1 MEIKVFEDLRALGR
15 AAAKF
20 AEGVINR
27 AIAEQGYARIVLS
40 TGESQFET
48 IKNLTLA
55 DVDWSKV
62 EMFHLD
68 EYIGLPKSHPASFRK
83 YLEER
88 FINKINLKAAY
99 LVDGEGDYEAKN
111 ELLSQKLL
119 EKPVD
124 LGVIGIGQ
132 NAHLAFNDPPADF
145 ETEKPYIVVKLSD
158 TCKDQQVSEG
168 WFPTREDVPEYA
180 ISMSINRI
188 LKCRTIL
195 SCVPSKVKAEAI
207 RNTLKN
213 DITNLV
219 PATMLKTHPY
229 VNLYLDLDSASLL
242 GDEFIEEHLAE
253 QLTAK

>member
-1 MEIKVFEDLRALGR
+1 MEIKVFESPEMLGK

-20 AEGVINR
+20 CEEVLNK
-27 AIAEQGYARIVLS
+27 AIAENGYARIVLS

-68 EYIGLPKSHPASFRK
+68 EYVDLPESHPASFRK
-83 YLEER
+83 YLKER
-88 FINKINLKAAY
+88 FINKVNLKGAY

-158 TCKDQQVSEG
+158 TCKNQQVSEG
-168 WFPTREDVPEYA
+168 WFASSAEVPELA
-180 ISMSINRI
+180 VSMSVRRI
-188 LKCRTIL
+188 MKCKVIL

-207 RNTLKN
+207 KNTLEN
-213 DITNLV
+213 EVTNLI
-219 PATMLKTHPY
+219 PATMLKTHPDTH
-229 VNLYLDLDSASLL
+229 LYLDLDSASLL